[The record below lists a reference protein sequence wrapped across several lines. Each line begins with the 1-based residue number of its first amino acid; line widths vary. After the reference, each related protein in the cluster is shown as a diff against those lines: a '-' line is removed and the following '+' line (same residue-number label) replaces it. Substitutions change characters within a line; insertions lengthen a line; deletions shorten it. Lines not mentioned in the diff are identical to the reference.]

1 MSTHDDD
8 DKDLIDLG
16 SPILFRHITPC
27 NSSFSSIEISD
38 TLIDSEL
45 PVLEKRLQ
53 TLSAC
58 QDVDTGQRN
67 VVDVEDILIT
77 IDDDDV
83 VDAPLNRSNSLRRS
97 KSDIELR
104 VCKNLSDKSWS
115 CDNLEALNVLQNLDD
130 ILNASLAESLNVFNS
145 GQEETIEECLLDL
158 DNYLKAFE
166 STSYDDSSSL
176 QSSISSITS
185 DLASVTNSTPILR
198 KRLQQIEAN
207 YARFITS
214 SHVRSGLET
223 STPDIPSFGH
233 QNFLRGSV
241 LRSTIGPISSS
252 EDAIRIE
259 RHAHGSSDCCT
270 GSVTVEIP
278 PTSLKNHGTS
288 TWVRTSMRRLQ
299 HLRLPSNASVVD
311 HNSEFNI

>member
-1 MSTHDDD
+1 MSTQDDD
-8 DKDLIDLG
+8 DRDLIDLG
-16 SPILFRHITPC
+16 SPILFRHITAC
-27 NSSFSSIEISD
+27 NSRFSPIEISD

-45 PVLEKRLQ
+45 PVLEQKLQ

-58 QDVDTGQRN
+58 QGVDTGQRN

-77 IDDDDV
+77 IDDDV

-97 KSDIELR
+97 KSDIELH
-104 VCKNLSDKSWS
+104 VWKNLSDKSWS
-115 CDNLEALNVLQNLDD
+115 CDNLEALNVLKNLDD
-130 ILNASLAESLNVFNS
+130 ILNASLAETSNIIIS

-158 DNYLKAFE
+158 DNYLKTFE
-166 STSYDDSSSL
+166 GTSYDDSSSL
-176 QSSISSITS
+176 QSSISSIAS
-185 DLASVTNSTPILR
+185 ECASVTNSTPTLR

-207 YARFITS
+207 YAKFLTS

-223 STPDIPSFGH
+223 STPDIHSFGH
-233 QNFLRGSV
+233 HNFLRGNV
-241 LRSTIGPISSS
+241 VRSTIGPISSS
-252 EDAIRIE
+252 EHAIRIE

-278 PTSLKNHGTS
+278 PSSTKNDRAS

-311 HNSEFNI
+311 NNGELNI